1 MLRSEISQ
9 LKTEQMKGCY
19 SDLAFIFSFSSLCG
33 WTSNRNVQ
41 TASRVPPLGQA
52 SKQVYAPWLYDPRE
66 HKPIPL
72 PT

>member
-9 LKTEQMKGCY
+9 QKLKTEQMKGCY

-41 TASRVPPLGQA
+41 TASRVA
-52 SKQVYAPWLYDPRE
+52 SIGASQ
-66 HKPIPL
+66 
-72 PT
+72 